1 VGPADAT
8 YGTRAFQNENED
20 PERGIYMKPTTYR
33 QRDKRD
39 ILRPHSVKGAHSGF
53 REIYKTQHKP
63 SQNSENVQTIDIYI
77 KDKMGEK
84 KHLRYDLNSDQIQN
98 Q

>member
-1 VGPADAT
+1 MGPADAT
-8 YGTRAFQNENED
+8 YGTRAFQNENDD
-20 PERGIYMKPTTYR
+20 PERDIYMKPSARR

-39 ILRPHSVKGAHSGF
+39 ILRPHSVKGARSGF
-53 REIYKTQHKP
+53 REVYKP

-98 Q
+98 E

>member
-1 VGPADAT
+1 VGPADAK
-8 YGTRAFQNENED
+8 YDTRAFQNENED
-20 PERGIYMKPTTYR
+20 PERCVYMKPGARR
-33 QRDKRD
+33 QRHKRD

-53 REIYKTQHKP
+53 REIYKP

-84 KHLRYDLNSDQIQN
+84 KHLRYDLNSDQIN

>member
-1 VGPADAT
+1 MGPADAT
-8 YGTRAFQNENED
+8 YGTRAFQNEND
-20 PERGIYMKPTTYR
+20 DSERDIYMKPSARR

-53 REIYKTQHKP
+53 REIYKP

-98 Q
+98 E

>member
-1 VGPADAT
+1 MGPADAT
-8 YGTRAFQNENED
+8 SGTRAFQNENED
-20 PERGIYMKPTTYR
+20 PERDIYMKPNARR

-39 ILRPHSVKGAHSGF
+39 IRPHSVKGAHSEF
-53 REIYKTQHKP
+53 REIYKP

-77 KDKMGEK
+77 KDKTGEK

-98 Q
+98 E